1 MKSQLTGKDHDASKG
16 QEKGATEDEMVG
28 WHHQLNGRESEQTP
42 GDSER
47 LPRPGMLQSMGS
59 QRIGRNLATEQQ

>member
-1 MKSQLTGKDHDASKG
+1 M
-16 QEKGATEDEMVG
+16 TEDQMVE

-47 LPRPGMLQSMGS
+47 EAWRAAVLGFMGV
-59 QRIGRNLATEQQ
+59 GHNFATEQQNFQLNKIPL